1 MTTSDKNLKL
11 LIVDDMMNMRRT
23 LNNMLRYIGYIFIE
37 EASDGDIALQMMMK
51 NPPDFVITDW
61 NMPRMPGI
69 DLIRKAR
76 ENEQFSNTPFL
87 MVTAE
92 VQESHIVQAA
102 ESDIDGYIIKPFVA
116 KTLQTKINSIIEK
129 RKSPTEFDQ
138 LIIEGINLRKE
149 KQYENA
155 MAKFEEALKLT
166 GKSARVW
173 HLIGETFQI
182 KGEMKKAEKYFQ
194 EAAKNNPLYV
204 KVHHS
209 LGELYQ
215 KTGEDEKAFVALE
228 KAIKISPNN
237 VFRQIALG
245 KIYLTKGK
253 IKEAGKVFK
262 KALQVG
268 SKDALVQKTIGE
280 IYLEEGHIGKAASAF
295 KESLNLKKEVAVYKL
310 LGIVLERS
318 GKAFEAISEFNKA
331 LLIDPDDAAL
341 YFNIGRAY
349 FESNEKK
356 KALQFFKKTLEVDPG
371 FKDAKNI
378 LEQLEANP

>member
-1 MTTSDKNLKL
+1 MTTSDKILKI

-23 LNNMLRYIGYIFIE
+23 LNNMLRYIGYTFIE
-37 EASDGDIALQMMMK
+37 EASDGDIALQMMIK

-69 DLIRKAR
+69 DLVRKAR

-138 LIIEGINLRKE
+138 LIKEGIDLRKE

-155 MAKFEEALKLT
+155 IAKFEEALKLT
-166 GKSARVW
+166 GKSSRIW

-182 KGEMKKAEKYFQ
+182 QGEMKKAEKYFQ
-194 EAAKNNPLYV
+194 EAVKNNPLYI

-215 KTGEDEKAFVALE
+215 KTGEEEKAFVALE
-228 KAIKISPNN
+228 KAAKISPNN

-245 KIYLTKGK
+245 KIYLAKGK
-253 IKEAGKVFK
+253 IKEADKVFK
-262 KALQVG
+262 KAIQVG

-280 IYLEEGHIGKAASAF
+280 IYLEEGHTDKAASAF

-310 LGIVLERS
+310 LGIVLEQS

-349 FESNEKK
+349 IESNEKK
-356 KALQFFKKTLEVDPG
+356 KALQFFKKTLELDPG
-371 FKDAKNI
+371 FKDAKII
-378 LEQLEANP
+378 LEQLEANL

>member
-1 MTTSDKNLKL
+1 MITSDKNLKI

-23 LNNMLRYIGYIFIE
+23 LNNMLRYIGYTFIE
-37 EASDGDIALQMMMK
+37 EAIDGDIALQMMKK
-51 NPPDFVITDW
+51 NPPDLVITDW

-69 DLIRKAR
+69 ELVRKAR

-116 KTLQTKINSIIEK
+116 KTLQTKIDTILGK
-129 RKSPTEFDQ
+129 RKSPTELDQ
-138 LIIEGINLRKE
+138 LIKKGINLRNE
-149 KQYENA
+149 KKYENA
-155 MAKFEEALKLT
+155 IATFKEALKVVN
-166 GKSARVW
+166 KSARIW
-173 HLIGETFQI
+173 HLIGETFQL
-182 KGEMKKAEKYFQ
+182 KGDLKKAEKFFQ
-194 EAAKNNPLYV
+194 EAVKNNPLYV

-209 LGELYQ
+209 LGDLYQ

-237 VFRQIALG
+237 VFRQLALG
-245 KIYLTKGK
+245 KIYLAKGK
-253 IKEAGKVFK
+253 IIEADKVFK

-268 SKDALVQKTIGE
+268 SKDSLVLKTIGE
-280 IYLEEGHIGKAASAF
+280 IYLEGGHSEKAASAF

-310 LGIVLERS
+310 LGIALERS
-318 GKAFEAISEFNKA
+318 GKAFEAIGQFNKA
-331 LLIDPDDAAL
+331 LLLDPNDAAL

-349 FESNEKK
+349 SESNEKE
-356 KALQFFKKTLEVDPG
+356 KALQFFKKTLEVDPN
-371 FKDAKNI
+371 FKDAKII
-378 LEQLEANP
+378 LEQLETKL